1 MDPKTLV
8 TWLALASAIA
18 TGAARIQSL
27 EEAKANAV
35 RGLTEANTEIEK
47 LRARVERLESD
58 RDMLERVHAVEL
70 RMAVIEAALK
80 DRRRR

>member
-35 RGLTEANTEIEK
+35 LGLTKANTEIEK